1 MAPAASNL
9 YVAFGLMMIT
19 VERCGIMP
27 INSIGNVMIT
37 NLTVMRNL
45 VNLSGKFNVVRIF
58 ISDSNV
64 QKWITKLYNYKF
76 SVNDSLPIQIE
87 VFQGM

>member
-1 MAPAASNL
+1 
-9 YVAFGLMMIT
+9 
-19 VERCGIMP
+19 
-27 INSIGNVMIT
+27 
-37 NLTVMRNL
+37 MRNL